1 MNCIKC
7 GVTIPE
13 NQVFCDACLADMEKY
28 PVKPD
33 ITVSL
38 PHREE
43 APVSKKKSRRQR
55 TLPVEE
61 QLRRAKTKPLF
72 CRIPAM
78 SLPLSAWRGTITSFS
93 LGNAFFN
100 SI

>member
-61 QLRRAKTKPLF
+61 QLRRVKTKLRLAHLTLAVVF
-72 CRIPAM
+72 ICFLLVAAM
-78 SLPLSAWRGTITSFS
+78 LLQYLHA
-93 LGNAFFN
+93 
-100 SI
+100 